1 MSAINL
7 NLASLDGSNGFRL
20 NGVEF
25 EDLSGKSVSSA
36 GDVNGD
42 GFDDVIIGAPGAAPH
57 GYSSGGAYVVFGKST
72 GFDADI
78 SLTTLDG
85 TNGFSLN
92 GARANDRA
100 GTSVDSAG
108 DVNGDGFDDVIVG
121 AYYASPSGLYS
132 GASYIVFGKAD
143 GFVPALELSSLD
155 GTNGFRVAGVDVYD
169 GLGFSVSKAGD
180 INGDGFGDL
189 ILGAPSK
196 FSPVP
201 EDHTHPVFGDAY
213 VLLGKAGGFEETM
226 HLGNLNGSDG
236 FHISGVSDDG
246 LGYSV
251 SDGGDINGDGL
262 ADLIVGAKNADVTGK
277 NAGASYVIFGQST
290 GFASELPLST
300 LDGVT
305 GFSITGGLQGDL
317 LGNSVSSAGD
327 INGDGFDDLIVGAYL
342 ADQNSQYGSGS
353 SYVIF
358 GKASGF
364 SSNIDVTSLDGTSG
378 FRLDGELLNDNLGW
392 SVSSAGDINQDG
404 FDDLIIGT
412 PFTDIN
418 GVNSGSTYV
427 LFGKASG
434 FSATVDLSALAS
446 DAGFQLDGLAADD
459 QFGVSVNA
467 AGDVNG
473 DGFGDMIIGAS
484 GADSNGSNAG
494 TSYVLFG
501 GGDTSGETIIQ
512 GTDAD
517 DVLVGSE
524 SNEHFIAGDGNDLMK
539 GRGGAD
545 IFEGGAGD
553 DIVRIADLG
562 LASVDGGDGNDILSL
577 SGSNI
582 AMNLSELQGKIQ
594 NIEGINLYG
603 TGDNSLS
610 LTPADLV
617 ALSTTSDTL
626 IVNGAAGDHV
636 ILGSEWSDG
645 GIQGIFHTYTF
656 DTATLLV
663 GVNVSV
669 DIV

>member
-42 GFDDVIIGAPGAAPH
+42 GFGDVIIGAPGAAPR
-57 GYSSGGAYVVFGKST
+57 GYSSGGAYIVFGKST

-78 SLTTLDG
+78 SLASLDG

-143 GFVPALELSSLD
+143 GFVPALELSSMD
-155 GTNGFRVAGVDVYD
+155 GRIGFRVAGLDVYD

-180 INGDGFGDL
+180 INGDGFDDL
-189 ILGAPSK
+189 VLGAPGK

-201 EDHTHPVFGDAY
+201 EDHTHPIFGDAF
-213 VLLGKAGGFEETM
+213 VLFGKTGGFEETV
-226 HLGNLNGSDG
+226 HLGDFDGSNG

-262 ADLIVGAKNADVTGK
+262 ADLILGAKNADVTGK
-277 NAGASYVIFGQST
+277 NSGAGYVIFGQSA

-300 LDGVT
+300 LDGAT

-327 INGDGFDDLIVGAYL
+327 INGDGFDDVIVGAYL

-378 FRLDGELLNDNLGW
+378 FRLDGEQLNDNLGW

-418 GVNSGSTYV
+418 GVNSGSAYV

-434 FSATVDLSALAS
+434 FGATVDLSALAS
-446 DAGFQLDGLAADD
+446 DAGFKLDGLAADD
-459 QFGVSVNA
+459 QFGVAVNA

-473 DGFGDMIIGAS
+473 DGFGDMIVGAS
-484 GADSNGSNAG
+484 GVDSNGSNAG
-494 TSYVLFG
+494 TSYVLF

-517 DVLVGSE
+517 DTLVGSA
-524 SNEHFIAGDGNDLMK
+524 SSEHFIAGAGNDMLI

-545 IFEGGAGD
+545 LFEGGAGD
-553 DIVRIADLG
+553 DIIRVVDLEF
-562 LASVDGGDGNDILSL
+562 ASVNGGEGVNTLSL

-582 AMNLSELQGKIQ
+582 ALNLSELQSRVQ
-594 NIEGINLYG
+594 DIERINLYG

-610 LTPADLV
+610 LTPADLI
-617 ALSTTSDTL
+617 ALSSTTDTL
-626 IVNGAAGDHV
+626 AVNGTAGDHV

-645 GIQGIFHTYTF
+645 GVQGVFHTYTF

-663 GVNVSV
+663 GVNVTV

>member
-42 GFDDVIIGAPGAAPH
+42 GFGDVIIGAPGAAPR
-57 GYSSGGAYVVFGKST
+57 GYSSGGAYIVFGKST

-78 SLTTLDG
+78 SLASLDG

-143 GFVPALELSSLD
+143 GFVPALELSSMD
-155 GTNGFRVAGVDVYD
+155 GRIGFRVAGLDVYD

-180 INGDGFGDL
+180 INGDGFDDL
-189 ILGAPSK
+189 VLGAPGK

-201 EDHTHPVFGDAY
+201 EDHTHPIFGDAF
-213 VLLGKAGGFEETM
+213 VLFGKTGGFEETV
-226 HLGNLNGSDG
+226 HLGDFDGSNG

-262 ADLIVGAKNADVTGK
+262 ADLILGAKNADVTGK
-277 NAGASYVIFGQST
+277 NSGAGYVIFGQSA

-300 LDGVT
+300 LDGAT

-327 INGDGFDDLIVGAYL
+327 INGDGFDDVIVGAYL

-378 FRLDGELLNDNLGW
+378 FRLDGEQLNDNLGW

-418 GVNSGSTYV
+418 GVNSGSAYV

-434 FSATVDLSALAS
+434 FGATVDLSALAS
-446 DAGFQLDGLAADD
+446 DAGFKLDGLAADD
-459 QFGVSVNA
+459 QFGVAVNA

-473 DGFGDMIIGAS
+473 DGFGDMIVGAS
-484 GADSNGSNAG
+484 GVDSNGSNAG
-494 TSYVLFG
+494 TSYVLF

-517 DVLVGSE
+517 DTLVGSA
-524 SNEHFIAGDGNDLMK
+524 SSEHFIAGAGNDMLI

-545 IFEGGAGD
+545 LFEGGAGD
-553 DIVRIADLG
+553 DIIRVVDLEF
-562 LASVDGGDGNDILSL
+562 ASVNGGEGVNTLSL

-582 AMNLSELQGKIQ
+582 ALNLSELQGRVQ
-594 NIEGINLYG
+594 DIERINLYG

-610 LTPADLV
+610 LTPADLI
-617 ALSTTSDTL
+617 ALSSTTDTL
-626 IVNGAAGDHV
+626 AVNGTAGDHV

-645 GIQGIFHTYTF
+645 GVQGVFHTYTF

-663 GVNVSV
+663 GVNVTV

>member
-42 GFDDVIIGAPGAAPH
+42 GLGDVIVGAPGAAPH
-57 GYSSGGAYVVFGKST
+57 GYSSGGGYVVFGKST

-78 SLTTLDG
+78 SLASLDG

-132 GASYIVFGKAD
+132 GASYVVFGKAS
-143 GFVPALELSSLD
+143 GFAPALELSSLD
-155 GTNGFRVAGVDVYD
+155 GSNGFRVAGMDVYD

-180 INGDGFGDL
+180 INGDGFDDL
-189 ILGAPSK
+189 VLGAPGK

-201 EDHTHPVFGDAY
+201 EDHTHPIFGDAF
-213 VLLGKAGGFEETM
+213 VLFGKAGGFEETV

-262 ADLIVGAKNADVTGK
+262 ADLILGAKNADVTGK
-277 NAGASYVIFGQST
+277 NGGAGYVIFGQSA
-290 GFASELPLST
+290 GFASELPLSS
-300 LDGVT
+300 LNGVT

-342 ADQNSQYGSGS
+342 ADQNGQYGSGS

-364 SSNIDVTSLDGTSG
+364 TSNIDVSSLDGTTG
-378 FRLDGELLNDNLGW
+378 FRLDGEQPNDNLGW
-392 SVSSAGDINQDG
+392 SVSRAGDLNNDG

-418 GVNSGSTYV
+418 GVNSGSAYV

-434 FSATVDLSALAS
+434 FGATVDLSSLAS
-446 DAGFQLDGLAADD
+446 DAGFRLDGLAADD

-473 DGFGDMIIGAS
+473 DGFADMIVGAS

-501 GGDTSGETIIQ
+501 GDASSETVIQ

-517 DVLVGSE
+517 DTLMGSA
-524 SNEHFIAGDGNDLMK
+524 SSEHFIAGDGNDLLI

-545 IFEGGAGD
+545 IFEGGAG
-553 DIVRIADLG
+553 
-562 LASVDGGDGNDILSL
+562 NDIIRVADPGFTSVNGGEGVDTLSL

-582 AMNLSELQGKIQ
+582 ALNLSELQGKVQ
-594 NIEGINLYG
+594 DIEGINLYG

-610 LTPADLV
+610 LTPADLI
-617 ALSTTSDTL
+617 ALSSTSDTL
-626 IVNGAAGDHV
+626 AVNGTAGDHV

-645 GIQGIFHTYTF
+645 GVQGIFHTYTF

-663 GVNVSV
+663 GVNVTV

>member
-42 GFDDVIIGAPGAAPH
+42 GFGDVIIGAPGAAPR
-57 GYSSGGAYVVFGKST
+57 GYSSGGAYIVFGKST

-78 SLTTLDG
+78 SLASLDG

-143 GFVPALELSSLD
+143 GFVPALELSSMD
-155 GTNGFRVAGVDVYD
+155 GSIGFRVAGLDVYD

-180 INGDGFGDL
+180 INGDGFDDL
-189 ILGAPSK
+189 VLGAPGK

-201 EDHTHPVFGDAY
+201 EDHTHPIFGDAF
-213 VLLGKAGGFEETM
+213 VLFGKTGGFEETV
-226 HLGNLNGSDG
+226 HLGDFDGSNG
-236 FHISGVSDDG
+236 FHILGVSDDG

-262 ADLIVGAKNADVTGK
+262 ADLILGAKNADVTGK
-277 NAGASYVIFGQST
+277 NSGAGYVIFGQST
-290 GFASELPLST
+290 GFASEVPLST
-300 LDGVT
+300 LDGAT

-327 INGDGFDDLIVGAYL
+327 INGDGFDDVIVGAYL

-378 FRLDGELLNDNLGW
+378 FRLDGEQLNDNLGW

-418 GVNSGSTYV
+418 GVNSGSAYV

-434 FSATVDLSALAS
+434 FGATVDLSALAS
-446 DAGFQLDGLAADD
+446 DAGFKLNGLAADD
-459 QFGVSVNA
+459 QFGVAVNA

-473 DGFGDMIIGAS
+473 DGFGDMIVGAS
-484 GADSNGSNAG
+484 GVDSNGSNAG
-494 TSYVLFG
+494 TSYVLF

-517 DVLVGSE
+517 DTLVGSA
-524 SNEHFIAGDGNDLMK
+524 SSEHFIAGDGNDMLI

-545 IFEGGAGD
+545 LFEGGAGD
-553 DIVRIADLG
+553 DIIRVVDLEF
-562 LASVDGGDGNDILSL
+562 ASVNGGEGVDTLSL

-582 AMNLSELQGKIQ
+582 ALNLSELQGRVQ
-594 NIEGINLYG
+594 DIERINLYG

-610 LTPADLV
+610 LIPADLI
-617 ALSTTSDTL
+617 ALSSTSDTL
-626 IVNGAAGDHV
+626 AVNGTVGDHV
-636 ILGSEWSDG
+636 ILGNEWSDG
-645 GIQGIFHTYTF
+645 GVQGVFHTYTF

-663 GVNVSV
+663 GVNVTV

>member
-42 GFDDVIIGAPGAAPH
+42 GFGDVIIGAPGAAPR
-57 GYSSGGAYVVFGKST
+57 GYSSGGAYIVFGKST

-78 SLTTLDG
+78 SLASLDG

-143 GFVPALELSSLD
+143 GFVPALELSSMD
-155 GTNGFRVAGVDVYD
+155 GSIGFRVAGLDVYD

-180 INGDGFGDL
+180 INGDGFDDL
-189 ILGAPSK
+189 VLGAPGK

-201 EDHTHPVFGDAY
+201 EDHTHPIFGDAF
-213 VLLGKAGGFEETM
+213 VLFGKTGGFEETV
-226 HLGNLNGSDG
+226 HLGDFDGSNG

-262 ADLIVGAKNADVTGK
+262 TDLILGAKNADVTGK
-277 NAGASYVIFGQST
+277 NSGAGYVIFGQST
-290 GFASELPLST
+290 GFASEVPLST
-300 LDGVT
+300 LDGAT

-327 INGDGFDDLIVGAYL
+327 INGDGFDDVIVGAYL

-364 SSNIDVTSLDGTSG
+364 SSNIDVTSLDGTAG
-378 FRLDGELLNDNLGW
+378 FRLDGEQLNDNLGW

-418 GVNSGSTYV
+418 GVNSGSAYV

-434 FSATVDLSALAS
+434 FGATVDLSALAS
-446 DAGFQLDGLAADD
+446 DAGFKLDGLAADD
-459 QFGVSVNA
+459 QFGVAVNA

-473 DGFGDMIIGAS
+473 DGFGDMIVGAS
-484 GADSNGSNAG
+484 GVDSNGSNAG
-494 TSYVLFG
+494 TSYVLF

-517 DVLVGSE
+517 DTLVGSA
-524 SNEHFIAGDGNDLMK
+524 SSEHFIAGDGNDMLI

-545 IFEGGAGD
+545 LFEGGAGD
-553 DIVRIADLG
+553 DIIRVVDLEF
-562 LASVDGGDGNDILSL
+562 ASVNGGEGVNTLSL

-582 AMNLSELQGKIQ
+582 ALNLSELQGRVQ
-594 NIEGINLYG
+594 DIERINLYG

-610 LTPADLV
+610 LTPADLI
-617 ALSTTSDTL
+617 ALSSTSDTL
-626 IVNGAAGDHV
+626 AVNGTVGDHV

-645 GIQGIFHTYTF
+645 GVQGVFHTYTF

-663 GVNVSV
+663 GVNVTV